1 MSGTI
6 LLGIDGSEGGSRA
19 LDFVKEWTQSCSG
32 RIVVAY
38 VIEWSPY
45 SFNTPQENAERHR
58 RREEELQQAQAS
70 VLDPV
75 VAQLQELGFEAK
87 GIIQHGH
94 AAKTLVRIADEEQ
107 VNMVVVGRRGQSAMK
122 TMLFGSVASNLVQ
135 LANVPVTVVP

>member
-6 LLGIDGSEGGSRA
+6 LLGIDGSEGGARA
-19 LDFVKEWTQSCSG
+19 LDFVKQWTQSCSG

-58 RREEELQQAQAS
+58 RREEELEQAQAS
-70 VLDPV
+70 VLEPV
-75 VAQLQELGFEAK
+75 VAQLKAAGFEAT
-87 GIIQHGH
+87 GVIQHGH

-107 VNMVVVGRRGQSAMK
+107 AHMIVVGRRGQSAMK
-122 TMLFGSVASNLVQ
+122 TMLFGSVASTLVQ